1 MANKINPFAR
11 RKARRFVLQ
20 ALYQK
25 ILSGLA
31 AAEIESQFLEDN
43 DMRKTDTE
51 YFHELLIGIERET
64 ARLDEFLDPILDR
77 SVDELDPIEHGIL
90 HIGAFELIHRVDVP
104 YKVVINE
111 AVELS
116 KTFGA
121 TDAYKL
127 VNSVLDAL
135 SQDHRT
141 LELGA
146 R

>member
-1 MANKINPFAR
+1 M
-11 RKARRFVLQ
+11 
-20 ALYQK
+20 
-25 ILSGLA
+25 A

-64 ARLDEFLDPILDR
+64 ERLDEFLEPILHR
-77 SVDELDPIEHGIL
+77 SVDELDPIEHCVL

-146 R
+146 G